1 MEAAN
6 MATTDHFKAKALE
19 CRERAAAA
27 IMPSEKEEWLKLAA
41 KWEAMVFEVNPSG
54 FALGC
59 EGRLTARS
67 AAAFSEKR
75 RMLPVG
81 LGEASSLARLYLKR
95 RAIANALR
103 TVSFFDGAPTAS
115 L

>member
-41 KWEAMVFEVNPSG
+41 QWEAMVFESDSSG
-54 FALGC
+54 F
-59 EGRLTARS
+59 
-67 AAAFSEKR
+67 
-75 RMLPVG
+75 LPWDVKVG
-81 LGEASSLARLYLKR
+81 
-95 RAIANALR
+95 
-103 TVSFFDGAPTAS
+103 
-115 L
+115 